1 MSLHDLIPLLTAT
14 LWPLTVIILVFW
26 FRRGLKALLAS
37 ITEARIGNNVFTF
50 GQAKSD
56 KAPPESPHD
65 GLPGHSKP
73 TSGQRAL
80 DVPDPG
86 RIDWGHTAN
95 LFWLGHDLQWTTQ
108 MALRGAPKETILH
121 GLRQSYHHLSDLGG
135 RESPAAELLEGL
147 ESQVD
152 NLPESALDRNWRND
166 LSAKLGSVIGE
177 VGSLAKENQ
186 PGFRPSPER

>member
-1 MSLHDLIPLLTAT
+1 MRDLIPLLTAA

-56 KAPPESPHD
+56 KTLPEPSP
-65 GLPGHSKP
+65 GGQPNQSKQA
-73 TSGQRAL
+73 TGQL
-80 DVPDPG
+80 SSDVPDRG
-86 RIDWGHTAN
+86 GMNWQNTAN
-95 LFWLGHDLQWTTQ
+95 LFWLGHDLQWTAQ

-121 GLRQSYHHLSDLGG
+121 GLRHSHHHLFDLGG
-135 RESPAAELLEGL
+135 GESSAAKVLDALV
-147 ESQVD
+147 SQVK

-166 LSAKLGSVIGE
+166 LSARLNSVIGE
-177 VGSLAKENQ
+177 VGGLAQRNQ
-186 PGFRPSPER
+186 PGFRPSPPE